1 MILGLL
7 GAMLSAPLY
16 WLLVPQRW
24 RRAVLAA
31 ASLVALGALDPRLP
45 VLLVGLCA
53 ALAALLRATAAAP
66 EPARARLAALGLAA
80 LAALFLWNKLSG
92 DRMSVL
98 PSQAGLAFL
107 GISFLVIKASSALV
121 DTARGTIP
129 PYGFGA
135 VLVWIVFVPTYPA
148 GPMETLDHFAEQTPS
163 FDRSRALGGLER
175 ILFGLVKALLIS
187 TYLGTWTAP
196 LLEAPDKHAPL
207 ALLAGLYGFSLR
219 FYFDFSGYSD
229 IAIGLGAL
237 FGYDIDENFDHPFLR
252 RNLAQLWQHWH
263 MTLTRWLRTYL
274 FIPVARRV
282 MRRGGRWGDRFG
294 IAAGQIV
301 AMTVCGLWHGV
312 TWNFAVWGLLQ
323 AVGLIWVGIIAR
335 DAGRRLPPALL
346 TWWRQS
352 RTAYGLSV
360 VLTFNF
366 FSFAVIFAMTDV
378 GGAVRYLVRL
388 LSLG

>member
-7 GAMLSAPLY
+7 AAILFAPLY

-24 RRAVLAA
+24 RREVLGV
-31 ASLVALGALDPRLP
+31 ASLIALGCVDRRLP
-45 VLLVGLCA
+45 FLLIALCV
-53 ALAALLRATAAAP
+53 ALAALLRAIAAAP
-66 EPARARLAALGLAA
+66 ERARAPRAAVGLAA
-80 LAALFLWNKLSG
+80 LAALFVWNKLTG
-92 DRMSVL
+92 DHMSVL

-107 GISFLVIKASSALV
+107 GISFLVIKASGALI

-135 VLVWIVFVPTYPA
+135 VLAWIVFLPTYPA
-148 GPMETLDHFAEQTPS
+148 GPMETLDHFAEQAPR
-163 FDRSRALGGLER
+163 FDRARALGGLER
-175 ILFGLVKALLIS
+175 ILFGLVKALLVS
-187 TYLGTWTAP
+187 AYLGIWAAP
-196 LLEAPDKHAPL
+196 LLDAPDKHGPL
-207 ALLAGLYGFSLR
+207 VLLAGLYAFSLR

-229 IAIGLGAL
+229 IAIGLSAL

-252 RNLAQLWQHWH
+252 RNIAQLWQHWH

-282 MRRGGRWGDRFG
+282 MRHGGRWGDRIG

-323 AVGLIWVGIIAR
+323 AVGLIWVGVIAR
-335 DAGRRLPPALL
+335 EVGRRMPPALVV
-346 TWWRQS
+346 WWRQS
-352 RTAYGLSV
+352 WAAYGVSM

-366 FSFAVIFAMTDV
+366 FSFAVIYAMTDV
-378 GGAVRYLVRL
+378 GGATRYLARVF
-388 LSLG
+388 SLG